1 MTTGWHRLADGVRLQ
16 ADGASGDGTTGE
28 QVTSIFDFVPWVQAW
43 PPLQFLVVILF
54 TLIGAYLSTYILRL
68 LGRPVARQFRRE
80 SVAQTV
86 LRAVRAGTI
95 LLFALLGMTVAGL
108 QIGNIVLSLTV
119 LSAVLGIILAPIV
132 GSVINGLFVLAD
144 QPYEIGDMI
153 ELDDGTRGFVDDI
166 TLRYTKIITLDNT
179 FLVITNSAIRERDVT
194 NYSAEDERTRLS
206 LDVLVT
212 YECDVEQAR
221 ELIERAARQCED
233 VVEGGPDIR
242 IGSARYPASPR
253 VLMNDYGDHGVLLRL
268 RYWAKKP
275 YKIAAVQSNVRTR
288 LWELVDDADVD
299 VEFAYPHQHLVF
311 DETSGEAQVSV
322 TRGDRRRY
330 AVDTSPEAAE
340 TGADDGDEQSA
351 VTSASSD
358 E

>member
-16 ADGASGDGTTGE
+16 ADGASGE
-28 QVTSIFDFVPWVQAW
+28 QATSIFDFVPWVQAW

-54 TLIGAYLSTYILRL
+54 TLMGAYLSTYILRL
-68 LGRPVARQFRRE
+68 LGRPVARQFSRE

-86 LRAVRAGTI
+86 LRGVRAGTI
-95 LLFALLGMTVAGL
+95 VLFALLGMTVAGL
-108 QIGNIVLSLTV
+108 EIGNIVLSLTV

-212 YECDVEQAR
+212 YECDVQQAR
-221 ELIERAARQCED
+221 ELIERAARQCEE

-242 IGSARYPASPR
+242 IGSARYPATPR

-275 YKIAAVQSNVRTR
+275 YKIAAVQSNVRTK
-288 LWELVDDADVD
+288 LWGLVDDADVD
-299 VEFAYPHQHLVF
+299 VEFAYPHQHHVF
-311 DETSGEAQVSV
+311 DETSGRAEVAV
-322 TRGDRRRY
+322 TRGGDRRY
-330 AVDTSPEAAE
+330 AVDARPETDPEATAE
-340 TGADDGDEQSA
+340 TESGEGT
-351 VTSASSD
+351 VSSD